1 MIRVP
6 TKSLG
11 VVLGLAFLLGQL
23 ASAKSL
29 TDVLAMDLVVHFVD
43 VGVGD
48 AVFSCEQGSR

>member
-43 VGVGD
+43 VGVGG
-48 AVFSCEQGSR
+48 ETQL